1 MDMPS
6 DLERSRLLLVWLQA
20 RRAVDH
26 CLSDLLA
33 AGPAGERRVRE
44 QLELVNDL
52 ENRAQ
57 EAFVRY
63 RRAAANTRRP
73 AGSEDTPTSDAADM
87 IDVADVIDIADV
99 TTLMDRT
106 SSTGRPRLGV
116 VQPDDRGHQPGRL
129 AESQRPSG
137 VPGTGLRPAGPVS
150 AVDILP
156 DTATGPGTA
165 PPASKSGT
173 GLGTPAAGTE
183 PGAFPSLP
191 GAATAAGPSGPHTGA
206 DGESRGTRRPRGDQ
220 RRYR

>member
-1 MDMPS
+1 MPS

-73 AGSEDTPTSDAADM
+73 AGSEDTATS
-87 IDVADVIDIADV
+87 DVADVIDIADV

-106 SSTGRPRLGV
+106 GSTGRPRLGV

-165 PPASKSGT
+165 APASKSGT

-183 PGAFPSLP
+183 PGAFPGLP
-191 GAATAAGPSGPHTGA
+191 GAATAAGPHTGA